1 MNKPTLSLF
10 TPFTE
15 TIRDIPPPDEV
26 HIPLIDHIPV
36 VERKKKVLQGA
47 MIAKYPADDAGDI
60 HAPVSGKVTGITHSS
75 ISIKTDMENLQT
87 APVDLSGIKPG
98 KELIRI
104 LKGLGVDTR
113 KLNRAKTLII
123 NGFNPEPG
131 ISVYDQLLRD
141 HQPTLERGLEL
152 VRKLISP
159 SSVILAAP
167 GRSTA
172 YLSGCMTFH
181 IKTVYPNS
189 LNRVVVKLVTG
200 LDKPKN
206 VAIVSIPQLY
216 FIGKV
221 LETGLPLT
229 ETIITIGKIN
239 YRVKIGTPIRVILE
253 YAGIRVQPGDR
264 VVIGGPFRG
273 TAVYSLDQGVGKDA
287 YGILVIPKDTFS
299 PVTDAPCLNCGECVL
314 KCPSRIMPNIISRL
328 SEFGLFEKTIKYG
341 IESCFECGLC
351 TYFCTARRPV
361 LQYILLAKNELAA
374 QKKSNDIGI

>member
-10 TPFTE
+10 TPFEE

-26 HIPLIDHIPV
+26 HIPLIGHTPV

-47 MIAKYPADDAGDI
+47 MIAKYPSDDAGDI
-60 HAPVSGKVTGITHSS
+60 HAPVSGKVTGVTHSS

-87 APVDLSGIKPG
+87 EPVDISGIKPG
-98 KELIRI
+98 KELVRI

-141 HQPTLERGLEL
+141 HQQTLERGLEL

-159 SSVILAAP
+159 SSTILAIP

-172 YLSGCMTFH
+172 YLSGCMAFH

-189 LNRVVVKLVTG
+189 LNRVVVKSVTG
-200 LDKPKN
+200 FDKPES

-229 ETIITIGKIN
+229 ETILTIGKVN

-253 YAGIRVQPGDR
+253 YAGISVQPGDR
-264 VVIGGPFRG
+264 VIIGGPFRG

-374 QKKSNDIGI
+374 QKKSKDIGI

>member
-1 MNKPTLSLF
+1 MNKPTISLTAEF
-10 TPFTE
+10 EE
-15 TIRDIPPPDEV
+15 TIRNIPSPDEV
-26 HIPLIDHIPV
+26 HIPLPGHTPV

-47 MIAKYPADDAGDI
+47 RIAEHPEGYAGDI
-60 HAPVSGKVTGITHSS
+60 HASLSGKVTNITPAS
-75 ISIKTDMENLQT
+75 ISIKTDTEDLQT
-87 APVDLSGIKPG
+87 EPVYISGIDPD
-98 KELIRI
+98 KELISA
-104 LKGLGVDTR
+104 LKGLGIDTNN
-113 KLNRAKTLII
+113 LARAKTLII

-141 HQPTLERGLEL
+141 HQETLEQGLEL

-159 SSVILAAP
+159 SSAILAVP

-189 LNRVVVKLVTG
+189 LNRVVVKSVTG
-200 LDKPKN
+200 FDKPEN
-206 VAIVSIPQLY
+206 VATVSIPQLY
-216 FIGKV
+216 FIGKIV
-221 LETGLPLT
+221 ETGLPLT
-229 ETIITIGKIN
+229 ETIITIGKVN

-253 YAGIRVQPGDR
+253 YAGISVQPGDR
-264 VVIGGPFRG
+264 VVLGGPFRG
-273 TAVYSLDQGVGKDA
+273 NAVYSLDQGVDKDA

-314 KCPSRIMPNIISRL
+314 KCPSRIMPNIISRMA
-328 SEFGLFEKTIKYG
+328 EFGLFEKTIKYG
-341 IESCFECGLC
+341 INSCLECGLC

-374 QKKSNDIGI
+374 QQKSNDTGN